1 MQAEILTGDTHSGDE
16 VEKENVKKEKI
27 EVAKESLAKVATW
40 RSRILLAVRSWTHD
54 QCSESVL
61 AAN

>member
-16 VEKENVKKEKI
+16 VEKENVEKEKI

-40 RSRILLAVRSWTHD
+40 RSMIPLTMRSWTRD
-54 QCSESVL
+54 QCSESDL
-61 AAN
+61 AAT

>member
-1 MQAEILTGDTHSGDE
+1 MQAEILTGDTNSG
-16 VEKENVKKEKI
+16 ENVEKEKI
-27 EVAKESLAKVATW
+27 EVAKESSAKVATW

-54 QCSESVL
+54 QCSESGL